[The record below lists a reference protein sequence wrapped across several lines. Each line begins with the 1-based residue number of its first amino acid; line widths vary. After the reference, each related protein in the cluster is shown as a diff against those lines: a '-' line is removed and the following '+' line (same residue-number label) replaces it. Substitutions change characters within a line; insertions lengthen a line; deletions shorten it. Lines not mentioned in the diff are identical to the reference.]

1 MGIAHWARA
10 RAGRAGRLFRERLQA
25 PDFDV
30 YVRELARATLFNR
43 VNVLAW
49 CLLPDEVD
57 LVGWPERRDSL
68 ARAMAEANRRYTR
81 YYNRAT
87 KTRGALFEGRYQS
100 CALDWPELA
109 QAVRSVEALPV
120 RRGLVQKVWHWP
132 WSSAGRRCRKVKS
145 DPLVEEHNLW
155 LFGRHWRSFFY
166 QEYDDELNRKI
177 LRCLK
182 AGRPAGNEW
191 FVAGVERFVGRPLA
205 KKRTGPSRRR
215 G

>member
-1 MGIAHWARA
+1 MGIAHWARS
-10 RAGRAGRLFRERLQA
+10 RAGRAGRLFRERLEA

-30 YVRELARATLFNR
+30 YVRELARATLLNR

-49 CLLPDEVD
+49 CLLPGEVN

-120 RRGLVQKVWHWP
+120 RRGLVKKVWHWP
-132 WSSAGRRCRKVKS
+132 WSSAGRRCRKVPR

-182 AGRPAGNEW
+182 AGRPAGDGR
-191 FVAGVERFVGRPLA
+191 FIAAVERIFGRKMMPG
-205 KKRTGPSRRR
+205 KRGPK
-215 G
+215 GKGK